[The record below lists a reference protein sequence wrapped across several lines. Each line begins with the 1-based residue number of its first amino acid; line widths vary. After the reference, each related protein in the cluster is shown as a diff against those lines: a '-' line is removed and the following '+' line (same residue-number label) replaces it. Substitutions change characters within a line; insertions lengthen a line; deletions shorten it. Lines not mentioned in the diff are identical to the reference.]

1 MEILSLKFELFIR
14 NLLRGI
20 KIVIKIL
27 FVKLQKRNYF
37 DFKFQIKY
45 NKIRIMINLYLLF
58 VEIFTGINMNKQ
70 NCNILENFEL
80 QGFNNI

>member
-70 NCNILENFEL
+70 NCNIIENFEL